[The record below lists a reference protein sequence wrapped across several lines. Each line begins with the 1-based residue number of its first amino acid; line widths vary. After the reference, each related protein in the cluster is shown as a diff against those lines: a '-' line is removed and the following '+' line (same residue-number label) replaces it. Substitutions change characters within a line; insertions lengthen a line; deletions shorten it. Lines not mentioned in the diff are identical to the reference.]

1 MPDMADQVGGEVHKQ
16 AKNQRAVQCP
26 PVRTEEAQSN
36 GYLLYGKIKTELEKY
51 STFSA
56 WMDFN

>member
-1 MPDMADQVGGEVHKQ
+1 MADQVGGEVHKQ

-56 WMDFN
+56 WMDSN